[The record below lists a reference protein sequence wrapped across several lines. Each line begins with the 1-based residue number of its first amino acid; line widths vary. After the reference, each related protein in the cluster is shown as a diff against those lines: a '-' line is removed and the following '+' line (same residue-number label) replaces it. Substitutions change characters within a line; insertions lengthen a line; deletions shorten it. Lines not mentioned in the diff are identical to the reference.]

1 MKHRFPSKHR
11 FAAELVLTKTPWSA
25 FFIGASGAVVASL
38 RDSRTLPTLP
48 GTYVPGYQMPP
59 LRGWSLVDSRAPF
72 SCKAGSAW
80 PAESRAFSKLLN
92 AALGQN

>member
-1 MKHRFPSKHR
+1 MKHR

-72 SCKAGSAW
+72 SCKAFLHG
-80 PAESRAFSKLLN
+80 PLK
-92 AALGQN
+92 AAPFQNC